1 MPLEGQKMQEFSDRE
16 WVELLSKDR
25 DLHDEKVVITG
36 KFSPTL
42 KLNKKDWEK
51 HFAGFSGFAFK
62 QGKEINIVP
71 MSAGGPK
78 EKIPEW
84 VWNRLKVSS
93 GERFCITERKGRYYL
108 KKLELTERS
117 TSIPHLTIMD
127 SFGRDVVE
135 RVYSAFLDPQQ
146 ITSKGLEPLL
156 HLMGKFKYDP
166 ISPFK
171 KMTGK
176 LGYLGRKEF
185 IGESHESDAQLM
197 REFVKT
203 LEETQLENGSWEDNT
218 MITASNIIKLRE
230 AGVTPE
236 NHVIGEGVKWLLSTA
251 EPLGFPGLFMLSEKL
266 VARFNA
272 WKASQM
278 RGKSGRPHRR
288 TTEREAHKYL
298 ENRDVLSSISAWPC
312 ELRLTWTS
320 GIVIEALLR
329 CGLHEK
335 PRVVKAI
342 NTLFKMSERGRWC
355 GCGYFDTR
363 DRNFISESLEPIN
376 FNRRPVLKFSLD
388 ANFIARL
395 VCDNYRLVALDA
407 GKNRALVT
415 NRFQSTGECSMVVLR
430 ALSFHPEFP
439 GSNFESNSALSCAGY
454 LGIDGVEEDAYI
466 SSVFALLTNMSHA
479 FAAFL
484 VLRSIPVLIRRQ
496 GEDGLW
502 QEKPIGRCPPPTK
515 EESSLMI
522 LRALKRF
529 GFLDALIP

>member
-1 MPLEGQKMQEFSDRE
+1 MRGPKGQEFSGRE
-16 WVELLSKDR
+16 WVGLLSKDR
-25 DLHDEKVVITG
+25 DLHDEKVVVTG

-51 HFAGFSGFAFK
+51 RFAGFGGFAFK
-62 QGKEINIVP
+62 QEKEINIVP
-71 MSAGGPK
+71 LSSGGPK
-78 EKIPEW
+78 AKIPEW
-84 VWNRLKVSS
+84 VWSRLKVSL

-108 KKLELTERS
+108 KKLELTERP

-135 RVYSAFLDPQQ
+135 RKYSGFMDLKR
-146 ITSKGLEPLL
+146 ITYKGLERLL
-156 HLMGKFKYDP
+156 HLMGKFRYDP

-171 KMTGK
+171 KMKGK
-176 LGYLGRKEF
+176 IGYLGRREL
-185 IGESHESDAQLM
+185 IGKSS
-197 REFVKT
+197 KT
-203 LEETQLENGSWEDNT
+203 DQQFLNEYVRQFEECQLENGSWQNNA
-218 MITASNIIKLRE
+218 MITASNIIKLQDVG
-230 AGVTPE
+230 ATLQNPVVAKGA
-236 NHVIGEGVKWLLSTA
+236 KWLLSTA

-272 WKASQM
+272 WKAGQI

-288 TTEREAHKYL
+288 TSDTEARKYL

-320 GIVIEALLR
+320 GIAIESLLR
-329 CGLHEK
+329 CGLHEE
-335 PRVVKAI
+335 PRVIKAI
-342 NTLFKMSERGRWC
+342 NTLFEMSERGRWC
-355 GCGYFDTR
+355 GCGYFDSR
-363 DRNFISESLEPIN
+363 ERNYITESLSPVD
-376 FNRRPVLKFSLD
+376 FNRRPVFKFSLD
-388 ANFIARL
+388 ENFAAGL

-407 GKNRALVT
+407 GKNQALVT

-439 GSNFESNSALSCAGY
+439 GSNFEANSALSCAGY
-454 LGIDGVEEDAYI
+454 LGIDGIEEDAYI
-466 SSVFALLTNMSHA
+466 SSVFGLLTNMSHA

-502 QEKPIGRCPPPTK
+502 QENPIGRCPPPTK

-522 LRALKRF
+522 LRALKKF
-529 GFLDALIP
+529 GFLSALMP